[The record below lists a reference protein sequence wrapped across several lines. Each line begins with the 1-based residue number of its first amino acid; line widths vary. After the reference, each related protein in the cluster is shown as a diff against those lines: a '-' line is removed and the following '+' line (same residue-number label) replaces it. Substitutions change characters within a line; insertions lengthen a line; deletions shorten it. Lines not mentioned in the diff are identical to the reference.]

1 MGAEKRLQK
10 VLDKANKN
18 TGNTTEATDGREEIS
33 DALVGS
39 GKGRLVRKGKKLY
52 DKMNKG
58 TGIKMVSPLDFEGAN
73 SSNSTCWDGYRKD
86 GVKDSP
92 SGTGETVNNC
102 VKIGSPAKQNYNEVN
117 VEDLQD
123 MGKVKKDSKKR
134 NYVVNERLTNS
145 KADTLY
151 IPKGTK
157 SYTGKK
163 IKVGSL
169 IDESDYEDIS
179 NKVNNS
185 K

>member
-18 TGNTTEATDGREEIS
+18 TGNTTEATDNREEIS
-33 DALVGS
+33 DALVSS

-169 IDESDYEDIS
+169 IDESDYENLS
-179 NKVNNS
+179 NETN
-185 K
+185 

>member
-1 MGAEKRLQK
+1 MTLK
-10 VLDKANKN
+10 
-18 TGNTTEATDGREEIS
+18 
-33 DALVGS
+33 
-39 GKGRLVRKGKKLY
+39 KGRLKEIVTELQGAS
-52 DKMNKG
+52 KMHLKQSKEIAAHLDDMESP
-58 TGIKMVSPLDFEGAN
+58 TKMVSPLDFEGAN
-73 SSNSTCWDGYRKD
+73 SSNSSCWDGYRKD

-169 IDESDYEDIS
+169 IDESDYENLSKII
-179 NKVNNS
+179 NK
-185 K
+185 

>member
-1 MGAEKRLQK
+1 MGAEKKLQK
-10 VLDKANKN
+10 LLDKANKG
-18 TGNTTEATDGREEIS
+18 TGNTTEATDGRGEIS
-33 DALVGS
+33 DALVDS
-39 GKGRLVRKGKKLY
+39 GKGRLVKKGKRLY
-52 DKMNKG
+52 DRMNKG
-58 TGIKMVSPLDFEGAN
+58 SGIKMVSPLNFPGAN
-73 SSNSTCWDGYRKD
+73 SSNSSCWDGYRKD

-169 IDESDYEDIS
+169 IDESDYENLSKII
-179 NKVNNS
+179 NK
-185 K
+185 

>member
-1 MGAEKRLQK
+1 MK
-10 VLDKANKN
+10 
-18 TGNTTEATDGREEIS
+18 
-33 DALVGS
+33 
-39 GKGRLVRKGKKLY
+39 KGRLKEIVAELQGAS
-52 DKMNKG
+52 KMHLKQSKEIAAHVDDMESP
-58 TGIKMVSPLDFEGAN
+58 TKMTSPLNFPGAN
-73 SSNSTCWDGYRKD
+73 SSNSSCWDGYRKD

-169 IDESDYEDIS
+169 IDESDYENLSKII
-179 NKVNNS
+179 NK
-185 K
+185 

>member
-1 MGAEKRLQK
+1 MNANVKTKNKMG
-10 VLDKANKN
+10 
-18 TGNTTEATDGREEIS
+18 
-33 DALVGS
+33 
-39 GKGRLVRKGKKLY
+39 
-52 DKMNKG
+52 
-58 TGIKMVSPLDFEGAN
+58 GIKIPNFYASPLN
-73 SSNSTCWDGYRKD
+73 
-86 GVKDSP
+86 
-92 SGTGETVNNC
+92 
-102 VKIGSPAKQNYNEVN
+102 QNYNEVN
-117 VEDLQD
+117 VQDLQD

-134 NYVVNERLTNS
+134 SYVVNERLTNS

-179 NKVNNS
+179 NKVNNPINRNKFGGTPDNTDKQAAHEKATEELYAEGKITETDDKAMKLIKRRVKKNAKKLS

>member
-18 TGNTTEATDGREEIS
+18 TGNTTEATDNREEIS
-33 DALVGS
+33 DALVSS
-39 GKGRLVRKGKKLY
+39 GKSRLVRKGKKLY

>member
-1 MGAEKRLQK
+1 MK
-10 VLDKANKN
+10 
-18 TGNTTEATDGREEIS
+18 
-33 DALVGS
+33 
-39 GKGRLVRKGKKLY
+39 KGRLKEIVAELQAAS
-52 DKMNKG
+52 KMHLKQSKEIAAHLDDMESP
-58 TGIKMVSPLDFEGAN
+58 TKMVSPLDFEGAN
-73 SSNSTCWDGYRKD
+73 SSNSSCWDGYRKD

-123 MGKVKKDSKKR
+123 MCKVKKDSKKR

-169 IDESDYEDIS
+169 IDESDYENLSKII
-179 NKVNNS
+179 NK
-185 K
+185 